1 MGAGVQVGD
10 VLAEKYEVTRI
21 LGMGGMGVVAAAHH
35 RELDKPVA
43 LKFMHE
49 EVADEQAI
57 DRFLREARAAARLQ
71 SEHVG
76 HVLDVGRRADGVPYL
91 VMEYLEG
98 RDLAQISEQRG
109 PLDVAE
115 VVEYILQACEAMAEA
130 HALGIVHRDLKPR
143 NLFVAMRPDGRPLVK
158 VLDVGI
164 SKEQLVPG
172 PDVTHAALGSPA
184 YMSPEHVRSARAVDP
199 RADIWSLGVILYQL
213 LVGSLPFA
221 GATITDVIF
230 RVMIDPAPPLAAA
243 RPDLPPG
250 LVAVIE
256 RCLEKDRAK
265 RFDSVAALAYELM
278 PFAPARARAP
288 DDDLGSIVPGVTAA
302 PPVAAQTALG
312 AAASRLDGVPRPP
325 GRWWWIGV
333 GLVGIATAVAL
344 QTRVDA
350 AAPAGPRDAPLDAPV
365 DAPAPVL
372 AEVTG
377 SASAHRSGRRND
389 VWPEATSLEPP
400 AQSHVRHPQQRRRA
414 RDRACVTDREQP

>member
-35 RELDKPVA
+35 RELDRRVA

-49 EVADEQAI
+49 EVADEQVI
-57 DRFLREARAAARLQ
+57 DRFLCEARAAARLQ

-98 RDLAQISEQRG
+98 RDLAQISAQRG

-130 HALGIVHRDLKPR
+130 HARGIVHRDLKPR

-164 SKEQLVPG
+164 SKERLVPV
-172 PDVTHAALGSPA
+172 PDVIHAALGSPA
-184 YMSPEHVRSARAVDP
+184 YMAPEHVRSARAVDP

-213 LVGSLPFA
+213 LVGALPFA

-278 PFAPARARAP
+278 PFAPRAP
-288 DDDLGSIVPGVTAA
+288 CPSPPLRGVLTR
-302 PPVAAQTALG
+302 
-312 AAASRLDGVPRPP
+312 S
-325 GRWWWIGV
+325 
-333 GLVGIATAVAL
+333 GIA
-344 QTRVDA
+344 
-350 AAPAGPRDAPLDAPV
+350 GYPLGHA
-365 DAPAPVL
+365 
-372 AEVTG
+372 
-377 SASAHRSGRRND
+377 
-389 VWPEATSLEPP
+389 
-400 AQSHVRHPQQRRRA
+400 
-414 RDRACVTDREQP
+414 